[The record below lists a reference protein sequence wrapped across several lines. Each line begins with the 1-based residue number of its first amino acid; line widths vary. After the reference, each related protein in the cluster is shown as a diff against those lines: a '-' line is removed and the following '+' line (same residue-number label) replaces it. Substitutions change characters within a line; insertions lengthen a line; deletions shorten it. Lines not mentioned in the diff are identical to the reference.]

1 MNYIYILYY
10 TIYTL
15 YIHTIYYIYTKYIY
29 IYIYTINIY
38 THYIY
43 IYTYNYMSYDQY
55 SMSTGICLTLA
66 VMLFLTSE
74 NLATEV
80 RKVQAKEPRDTTL
93 LVVTH
98 LGSVDS

>member
-1 MNYIYILYY
+1 
-10 TIYTL
+10 
-15 YIHTIYYIYTKYIY
+15 
-29 IYIYTINIY
+29 
-38 THYIY
+38 
-43 IYTYNYMSYDQY
+43 MSYDQY